1 MDQPRSFIF
10 DRYPRFAARHP
21 WRVLAVTLAIV
32 AALVVSARAFGGS
45 YTDSFSVPNTEA
57 QRAIDL
63 LQARFPSQAGDSSTT
78 VVVHAPAGIN
88 TPQVRAQVDQ
98 LMAELKKLPEV
109 AGVAS
114 PYTQPNA
121 ISKDGTIARIGLL
134 YDTKAQDVRTS
145 SIQALANLRGQVST
159 PGFQVEVG
167 GQLIRHV
174 EMGGLGNTELIGV
187 GAAVIIL
194 LIAFGSVVAMGLPI
208 VSALLALGAGL
219 LGITVMARFV
229 SLPSFTSQFGAMI
242 GLGVGIDYALLTV
255 TRFREGL
262 AQKLSLEDAIAQA
275 GATAGRSV
283 LFAGTTVVIAM
294 LGLWAVGLPFVS
306 WLGTSAALI
315 VALSVAVTLFV
326 QPAIL
331 RLVGHHID
339 SWRLPFLPTVSH
351 ESEAGLGYRW
361 SRVIQR
367 APIPALVLSLGAL
380 LIMAVP
386 LLSLRLGSSDAGN
399 NPTAYTSRRAYDLLS
414 QGFGPGFNGPIL
426 LVVRVDTPDD
436 PATIA
441 RVEALPAALKR
452 IAGVDAASPPRFN
465 AAKTAAII
473 TVTPT
478 TSPQSAATSVLVQ
491 RLRTDLAP
499 TLQGSGATVLV
510 GGATAMFIDIGDRIA
525 SRLPLFFGAVIGLS
539 FLLLMAVFRSVLV
552 PLKAALM
559 NLLAIGAAYGVL
571 VAVFQWGWLGGLIG
585 VRPGPVES
593 FLPMFL
599 FAILF
604 GLSMDYEVFLVS
616 RIREEYLLSRDASAS
631 VARGLSLTTR
641 LITAAAAIMVSVF
654 VSFAFGDNR
663 IIKEFGI
670 GLATAIFVDAT
681 LVRLVLV
688 PAFMQVAGDWNWW
701 FPGWLDRLIPRI
713 SVEGHHLLP
722 PPARRPEP
730 VPVRAQHRD

>member
-1 MDQPRSFIF
+1 MPQPRSFVF

-21 WRVLAVTLAIV
+21 WRVLAGALAIV
-32 AALVVSARAFGGS
+32 VILGFAASRFGGS
-45 YTDSFSVPNTEA
+45 YVDTFSVPNTEA
-57 QRAIDL
+57 QRAIEL

-78 VVVHAPAGIN
+78 VVVRAPAGLA

-109 AGVAS
+109 VGVAS
-114 PYTQPNA
+114 PYTQPDA

-134 YDTKAQDVRTS
+134 YDKKAQSVQTS
-145 SIQALANLRGQVST
+145 SIKALAALRAQVSK

-219 LGITVMARFV
+219 LGITIMARFV

-262 AQKLSLEDAIAQA
+262 AEKLSIEDAIAQA

-283 LFAGTTVVIAM
+283 LFAGATVVIAM

-306 WLGTSAALI
+306 WLGTSAAII
-315 VALSVAVTLFV
+315 VALSVGVTLFV

-331 RLVGHHID
+331 RLVGHNID
-339 SWRLPFLPTVSH
+339 RWRLPFLAAPSQAT
-351 ESEAGLGYRW
+351 EAGFGYRW

-367 APIPALVLSLGAL
+367 APVPALVLSLGAL
-380 LIMAVP
+380 VVMAVP

-426 LVVRVDTPDD
+426 LAVQVDTPGD
-436 PATIA
+436 ASTLA
-441 RVEALPAALKR
+441 RVNALPAAIKQ
-452 IAGVDAASPPRFN
+452 IAGVADASPPRFN

-473 TVTPT
+473 SVTPT
-478 TSPQSAATSVLVQ
+478 TAPQSRATNALVH
-491 RLRTDLAP
+491 RLRADLAP
-499 TLQGSGATVLV
+499 TLRGSGATVLV
-510 GGATAMFIDIGDRIA
+510 GGATAAFIDIGDRIA

-571 VAVFQWGWLGGLIG
+571 VAVFQWGWFGGVIG
-585 VRPGPVES
+585 VHPGPIES

-654 VSFAFGDNR
+654 ASFAFGDNR
-663 IIKEFGI
+663 VIKEFGI
-670 GLATAIFVDAT
+670 GLAAAIFVDAT

-701 FPGWLDRLIPRI
+701 FPGWLDRVVPRI

-722 PPARRPEP
+722 SPARRPEP
-730 VPVRAQHRD
+730 VPVRHRD

>member
-1 MDQPRSFIF
+1 MPQPRSFVF

-21 WRVLAVTLAIV
+21 WRVLAGALAIV
-32 AALVVSARAFGGS
+32 VILGFAASRFGGS
-45 YTDSFSVPNTEA
+45 YVDTFSVPNTEA
-57 QRAIDL
+57 QRAIEL

-78 VVVHAPAGIN
+78 VVVRAPAGLT

-109 AGVAS
+109 VGLAS
-114 PYTQPNA
+114 PYTQPDA

-134 YDTKAQDVRTS
+134 YDKKAQSVQTS
-145 SIQALANLRGQVST
+145 SIKALAALRAQVSK

-219 LGITVMARFV
+219 LGITIMARFV

-262 AQKLSLEDAIAQA
+262 AEKLSIEDAIAQA

-283 LFAGTTVVIAM
+283 LFAGATVVIAM

-306 WLGTSAALI
+306 WLGTSAAII
-315 VALSVAVTLFV
+315 VALSVGVTLFV

-331 RLVGHHID
+331 RLVGHNID
-339 SWRLPFLPTVSH
+339 RWRLPFLAAPSQAT
-351 ESEAGLGYRW
+351 EAGFGYRW

-367 APIPALVLSLGAL
+367 APVPALVLSLGAL
-380 LIMAVP
+380 VVMAVP

-399 NPTAYTSRRAYDLLS
+399 NPTAYTSRRTYDLLS

-426 LVVRVDTPDD
+426 LAVQVDTPGD
-436 PATIA
+436 ASTLA
-441 RVEALPAALKR
+441 RVNALPAAIKQ
-452 IAGVDAASPPRFN
+452 IAGVADASPPRFN

-473 TVTPT
+473 SVTPT
-478 TSPQSAATSVLVQ
+478 TAPQSRATNALVH

-499 TLQGSGATVLV
+499 TLRGSGATVLV
-510 GGATAMFIDIGDRIA
+510 GGATAAFIDIGDRIA

-571 VAVFQWGWLGGLIG
+571 VAVFQWGWFGGVIG
-585 VRPGPVES
+585 VHPGPIES

-654 VSFAFGDNR
+654 ASFAFGDNR
-663 IIKEFGI
+663 VIKEFGI
-670 GLATAIFVDAT
+670 GLAAAIFVDAT

-701 FPGWLDRLIPRI
+701 FPGWLDRVVPRI

-730 VPVRAQHRD
+730 VPVRHRD